1 MSFELYFEDGL
12 FRRSEPYLG
21 GTNRPSGRASGTIY
35 VYKYKAVEMG
45 GAAMGYNHVGNGAF
59 FHPTIPLPASAVPEL
74 RWFLKTPISPNV
86 ITVEST
92 PYIADRGDVPS
103 IALSQ
108 EFTGY
113 VLNDYS
119 GVMSVTYEQGNALFP
134 GNEYYTYPKG
144 GVGFSMNAYWGDR
157 TAPSQPHEVTFST
170 TPAEGP
176 MQVTLGMDG
185 YTSTTVVLTAEKS
198 FAFDYQNLLTPTT
211 GKSASQYL
219 QELGG
224 EPSPPPLWVKRMALE
239 EKLSG
244 KVQWFYP
251 PLDRYADVNGDGV
264 YDAADLAALY
274 AAAGKR

>member
-1 MSFELYFEDGL
+1 MAD
-12 FRRSEPYLG
+12 RV
-21 GTNRPSGRASGTIY
+21 AGTIY

-59 FHPTIPLPASAVPEL
+59 FHPTIPLPASEVPEL

-119 GVMSVTYEQGNALFP
+119 GFMSVTYLEGNALFP
-134 GNEYYTYPKG
+134 ESDYHTFPKG
-144 GVGFSMNAYWGDR
+144 GVSFSMTAYWGNH
-157 TAPSQPHEVTFST
+157 TGALGQHEVIFSG
-170 TPAEGP
+170 TPAEGA
-176 MQVTLGMDG
+176 MHVILGMDS
-185 YTSTTVVLTAEKS
+185 YTSTTLVLTAEKS
-198 FAFDYQNLLTPTT
+198 FAYDYQNLLAPTT

-264 YDAADLAALY
+264 YDAADLVAAY
-274 AAAGKR
+274 AAGGAK